1 MNKRSPTNTC
11 QVSSERRATNQNGRG
26 PWLNNNN
33 NLFTLSYSMFW
44 FASSTIV
51 ATCNVFFPNVR
62 KRRNIIRF
70 HLSTVVVDVLVK
82 LLLLISIDCCLV
94 NTLKVA
100 PLNSCT
106 RHKKIQTKGTIK
118 SCYEITYSVSSFL
131 FTIALFPLVIQ

>member
-1 MNKRSPTNTC
+1 MLSYGKIVNIENKYFLSGFYNK
-11 QVSSERRATNQNGRG
+11 N
-26 PWLNNNN
+26 NNNN
-33 NLFTLSYSMFW
+33 NLFTLSYSISW

-51 ATCNVFFPNVR
+51 ATCNVLFPNVQ

-82 LLLLISIDCCLV
+82 LLLLISIDCSLV

-106 RHKKIQTKGTIK
+106 KQKKIQTKGTVK
-118 SCYEITYSVSSFL
+118 SH
-131 FTIALFPLVIQ
+131 